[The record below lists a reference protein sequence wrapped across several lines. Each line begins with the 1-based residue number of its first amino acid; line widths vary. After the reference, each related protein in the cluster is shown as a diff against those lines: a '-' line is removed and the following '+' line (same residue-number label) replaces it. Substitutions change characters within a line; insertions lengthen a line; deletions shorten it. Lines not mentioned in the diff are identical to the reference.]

1 MANGILDLNQSN
13 FSSTI
18 SGADKPVIVDF
29 WAPWCGPC
37 RTLSPVLEE
46 LAAEN
51 ADSLVVTKVN
61 VDDNQ
66 ELAMKYSVR
75 SIPTLLFFKNGELK
89 DQIVGL
95 QPKSE
100 LLRKAQAL

>member
-1 MANGILDLNQSN
+1 MAQGILDLDAAN
-13 FSSTI
+13 FNSTI
-18 SGADKPVIVDF
+18 SGSEKPVIVDF

-37 RTLSPVLEE
+37 RTLTPVLEE
-46 LAAEN
+46 LASEN
-51 ADSLVVTKVN
+51 AESIVVTKVN

-66 ELAMKYSVR
+66 ELAMRFNVR

>member
-1 MANGILDLNQSN
+1 
-13 FSSTI
+13 
-18 SGADKPVIVDF
+18 
-29 WAPWCGPC
+29 
-37 RTLSPVLEE
+37 VLEE

>member
-1 MANGILDLNQSN
+1 MADGIIDLNEAN
-13 FSSTI
+13 FNTTI
-18 SGADKPVIVDF
+18 AEADKPVIVDF

-37 RTLSPVLEE
+37 RTLTPVLEE
-46 LAAEN
+46 LAKES
-51 ADSLVVTKVN
+51 ADSVVVTKVN

-66 ELAMKYSVR
+66 ALAMKYNVR
-75 SIPTLLFFKNGELK
+75 SIPTLLFFKDGELK

-100 LLRKAQAL
+100 LLRKAQSL